1 MDITNKPHLVKAV
14 EYCLNN
20 NKPLSKGLLDI
31 VDITY
36 KDEVDKYR
44 NLDDKIKYVIDN
56 LTYGIDKIQSD
67 RNWFLGGPLHSYT
80 TALEEYKKEF
90 ENCLEYLKNNEKIKV
105 SW

>member
-20 NKPLSKGLLDI
+20 SVPLSKGLLDI

-56 LTYGIDKIQSD
+56 LTYGIDNIQSD
-67 RNWFLGGPLHSYT
+67 KNWFLGGPLHMYT
-80 TALEEYKKEF
+80 DALESYKKEF
-90 ENCLEYLKNNEKIKV
+90 ENCLKYLKSNEKIKV